1 MPEHWLIRV
10 GDGINFKNS
19 KYPFWGI
26 KRGKG
31 GCFKTVLQKI
41 NEGDILWF
49 FVSKSFGGIIIG
61 MAVYTHFYDR
71 LDEPLVPINTRTNE
85 DQHWTGDQDWTLEI
99 HYKNLYITERQS
111 IECIIQCGA
120 ILLEYKKFTE
130 KIKDN
135 LYEHHKNFIF
145 YAQPTRFLENNL
157 D

>member
-1 MPEHWLIRV
+1 MPQHWLIRV
-10 GDGINFKNS
+10 GNGINFKNS

-31 GCFKTVLQKI
+31 GCFKTVLKKFS
-41 NEGDILWF
+41 EGDILWF

-85 DQHWTGDQDWTLEI
+85 DQNWTGDQDWTLEI
-99 HYKNLYITERQS
+99 HYKDLFITERQS
-111 IECIIQCGA
+111 IKCIIQCGA

-135 LYEHHKNFIF
+135 LYEHYKNFLF
-145 YAQPTRFLENNL
+145 YSQPNKFV
-157 D
+157 